1 MKEPTLRNVATPQ
14 YGAIMPNAPGTTPRQ
29 IRIPADEWQEFDAAA
44 KGQDPPTE
52 RATLV
57 REFIRWYLRKP
68 GAKMPK
74 RPLVDVADGE

>member
-1 MKEPTLRNVATPQ
+1 MRNVATPQ

-29 IRIPADEWQEFDAAA
+29 IRIPADEWQEFDDAA
-44 KGQDPPTE
+44 KGQHPPTD

-68 GAKMPK
+68 GAKLPR
-74 RPLVDVADGE
+74 RPAVEPTAGE